1 MQFQIECNKSI
12 KSQTCWFCNSLF
24 EPTEARVIVYDDW
37 GTEHGDVCPPCLRMG
52 SSWLTQKFE
61 QLVRSQKPTV
71 TPLKR
76 NLLKE
81 LSA

>member
-1 MQFQIECNKSI
+1 MQFQIECNKS
-12 KSQTCWFCNSLF
+12 KKNQTCWFCNSLF
-24 EPTEARVIVYDDW
+24 ESKEARVIIYDDW
-37 GTEHGDVCPPCLRMG
+37 GIDRGEVCPQCLQMG
-52 SSWLTQKFE
+52 SIWLNQRFE
-61 QLVRSQKPTV
+61 QLLQPQKPSL

>member
-12 KSQTCWFCNSLF
+12 QSQTCWFCHSLF
-24 EPTEARVIVYDDW
+24 ETKEARVIVYDDR
-37 GTEHGDVCPPCLRMG
+37 GIDRGEVCPQCLQMG
-52 SSWLTQKFE
+52 SIWLNQKFE
-61 QLVRSQKPTV
+61 QLIQSPKPSV

-76 NLLKE
+76 SLLRE

>member
-1 MQFQIECNKSI
+1 MQFQIECNKSV

-24 EPTEARVIVYDDW
+24 EAKEARVIIYDDR
-37 GTEHGDVCPPCLRMG
+37 GKDRGEVCPQCLQMG
-52 SSWLTQKFE
+52 SIWLHQKFE
-61 QLVRSQKPTV
+61 QLVQSQKPTV

>member
-1 MQFQIECNKSI
+1 MQFQIECNKST

-24 EPTEARVIVYDDW
+24 ETQEARVIIYDDR
-37 GTEHGDVCPPCLRMG
+37 GKARGEACPQCLQMG
-52 SSWLTQKFE
+52 SIWLNQKFE
-61 QLVRSQKPTV
+61 QLVQSQKSSV

-76 NLLKE
+76 SLLKE